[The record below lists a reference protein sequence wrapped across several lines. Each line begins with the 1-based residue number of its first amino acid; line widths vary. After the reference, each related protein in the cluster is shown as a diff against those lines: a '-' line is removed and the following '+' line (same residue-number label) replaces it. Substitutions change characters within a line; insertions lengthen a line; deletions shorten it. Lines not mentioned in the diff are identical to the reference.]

1 MDISLPERGLQLGSW
16 LQTGSSVIAE
26 LADASG
32 FDWLLI
38 DLEHGSGTEV
48 AVLPQLQAIRRA
60 AGIVRVGAP
69 HPDLI
74 GRVLDWGAAGVMVP
88 HVSTVEK
95 AEQCV
100 RAMRY
105 PPLGDRGLAY
115 MSRSHGY
122 GLKHQT
128 DDTFP
133 LFFAQ
138 IETIEAV
145 ENARAIAAVDGVD
158 VLFVGP
164 ADLRRSIQAYP
175 QRATRDYEACLKEV
189 AAAAKAAGKGCGL
202 LLSHSDNVLD
212 FQALG
217 FTHPAIG
224 TDITLLSEAYRRV
237 LQPVRM
243 NGAGNARTN
252 GSSGAAHGLPAM
264 SARNGADVTLS

>member
-1 MDISLPERGLQLGSW
+1 MDISLPEHGLQLGTW

-38 DLEHGSGTEV
+38 DLEHGSGTEA

-95 AEQCV
+95 AELCV

-122 GLKHQT
+122 GMNQQT
-128 DDTFP
+128 EETAP

-145 ENARAIAAVDGVD
+145 ENARAIAALDGVD

-164 ADLRRSIQAYP
+164 ADLRRNIQAYP
-175 QRATRDYEACLKEV
+175 QRATRDYTACLQEV
-189 AAAAKAAGKGCGL
+189 AAAAQAAGKSCGL
-202 LLSHSDNVLD
+202 LLGHSDDALE

-217 FTHPAIG
+217 FTHLAIE
-224 TDITLLSEAYRRV
+224 TDITLLREGYRRA
-237 LQPVRM
+237 LQPLRV
-243 NGAGNARTN
+243 NGAGKARLN
-252 GSSGAAHGLPAM
+252 GSPGLPAVR
-264 SARNGADVTLS
+264 ARNGAEVKCP